1 MVGGEELLEE
11 DGGYKTMNI
20 YSEVHFTS
28 HERGKFAEAIALAMN
43 NPEEGNNLYCMYPEN
58 CEEVTL

>member
-1 MVGGEELLEE
+1 MVGGEELLDE